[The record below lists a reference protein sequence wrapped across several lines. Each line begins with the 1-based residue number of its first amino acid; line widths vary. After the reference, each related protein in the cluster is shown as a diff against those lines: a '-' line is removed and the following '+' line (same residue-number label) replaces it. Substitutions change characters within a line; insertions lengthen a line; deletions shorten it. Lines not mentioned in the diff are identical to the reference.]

1 MTAHHILTKI
11 SLLGLLSVPCG
22 PAVAEDTLV
31 WNDTISKAVTE
42 EIEKKTY
49 KTVTS
54 VLIQRKGQTLY
65 ENYFNGANKDT
76 LHDTRSATK
85 TLVALAMGA
94 AIEQKLIKNTN
105 VKVSAYFPNYSHL
118 FNGNPKKT
126 NIKIQDLLTM
136 SSALECD
143 DWNQFSRGNEE
154 RMYLVEDWSEFFWS
168 LPVRGYPGWQKP
180 PSQQPFG
187 RAFSYCSA
195 GVQILG
201 EAIQTASNM
210 PFKDFIRENI
220 FDPLEISDYEWQV
233 KGTGQ
238 VHMIGGLRLTS
249 AGLAKLGELQ
259 RRQGTIDGNRIFS
272 EAWSDASFV
281 PRAQITNPNT
291 GDTMNYGYLW
301 WLYPFEVDGKK
312 YTAAAMNGNGGN
324 RVWVLPEFDLTIVL
338 TKTDF
343 NTRSMHAEA
352 KLFFDQE
359 ILPRLKRN

>member
-1 MTAHHILTKI
+1 MAHHILAKI
-11 SLLGLLSVPCG
+11 SLFGLLTMPCA
-22 PAVAEDTLV
+22 PALAENTLN
-31 WNDTISKAVTE
+31 WNEAVSKKITS

-54 VLIQRKGQTLY
+54 VLIQKNGKTLY
-65 ENYFNGANKDT
+65 ENYFNGAKKDT

-85 TLVALAMGA
+85 TLVTLAMGA
-94 AIEQKLIKNTN
+94 AIQQKLIKNEH
-105 VKVSAYFPNYSHL
+105 VKISTYFPQYKHL
-118 FNGNPKKT
+118 FGGNSKK
-126 NIKIQDLLTM
+126 NNMKIQDLLTM

-154 RMYLVEDWSEFFWS
+154 RMYLVEDWSEFYWS

-210 PFKDFIRENI
+210 PFKDFIQKNI
-220 FDPLEISDYEWQV
+220 FDPLGISAYEWQV

-249 AGLAKLGELQ
+249 EGLAKLGELQ
-259 RRQGTIDGNRIFS
+259 RRQGTFDGKHIFS
-272 EAWSDASFV
+272 EAWSKESLT

-291 GDTMNYGYLW
+291 GDKINYGYLW
-301 WLYPFEVDGKK
+301 WLYPYQVEGKK
-312 YTAAAMNGNGGN
+312 YMAAAMNGNGGN
-324 RVWVLPEFDLTIVL
+324 RVWVLPDFGLTVVL

-359 ILPRLKRN
+359 ILPRLKSN